1 MEIKSGLSTTSA
13 IPSNTVDCI
22 EVKDEDGVLNS
33 VKTLLAAERKA
44 HEDEVQG
51 LKAELTQTEQV
62 LKANIKGLEEKM
74 DKLLTLLGRNA
85 VTA

>member
-1 MEIKSGLSTTSA
+1 METKSGLSTTSA
-13 IPSNTVDCI
+13 ISSNAV
-22 EVKDEDGVLNS
+22 EVKDEDGVLNG

-51 LKAELTQTEQV
+51 LKAELTQTEKV
-62 LKANIKGLEEKM
+62 LKADIKGLEEKV
-74 DKLLTLLGRNA
+74 DKLLTLLGSRNA

>member
-1 MEIKSGLSTTSA
+1 METKSGLSTTRAMS
-13 IPSNTVDCI
+13 SNAG
-22 EVKDEDGVLNS
+22 EVKDEDGVLNG

-51 LKAELTQTEQV
+51 LKAELTQTEKV
-62 LKANIKGLEEKM
+62 LKADIKGLEEKV
-74 DKLLTLLGRNA
+74 DKLLTLLGTNA

>member
-1 MEIKSGLSTTSA
+1 METKSGLSTTSA
-13 IPSNTVDCI
+13 ISSNAV
-22 EVKDEDGVLNS
+22 EVKDEDGVLNG

-51 LKAELTQTEQV
+51 LKAELTQTEKV
-62 LKANIKGLEEKM
+62 LKADIKGLEEKV

-85 VTA
+85 VTAY

>member
-1 MEIKSGLSTTSA
+1 METKSGLSTTSA
-13 IPSNTVDCI
+13 ISSNAV
-22 EVKDEDGVLNS
+22 EVKDEDGVLNG

-51 LKAELTQTEQV
+51 LKAELTQTEKV
-62 LKANIKGLEEKM
+62 LKADIKGLEEKV
-74 DKLLTLLGRNA
+74 DKLLTLLGGRNA